1 MSSNPPLIEVK
12 GLSKSFAL
20 PRPVLWKPAQALQVL
35 RDIHLTIQE
44 GEIVGL
50 VGESGSGKSTLGECI
65 GGLQTAPPGTI
76 KFRGTSLEQLQG
88 AGLKEYQRSVQ
99 YVFQDPVET
108 LNPRYTVEQII
119 AEPIRTAGLIKQPK
133 DIREAV
139 EQLLQDVGLD
149 AAYMKSR
156 PAQLSGGQC
165 QRVAIARALSTKPAL
180 LICDEAVSALDLS
193 VQATILN
200 LLGELRR
207 KYRISQLF
215 ISHDLHVVKYL
226 ADRVAVI
233 HQGTIVESGHTEHVF
248 KHPEHAYT
256 QSLISSAL

>member
-1 MSSNPPLIEVK
+1 MDCNPPLIEVR
-12 GLSKSFAL
+12 GLNKSFPL
-20 PRPVLWKPAQALQVL
+20 PKPAPWKPSRTLQVL
-35 RDIHLTIQE
+35 RDIHLTIGE

-65 GGLQTAPPGTI
+65 GGLQPVPPGTVM
-76 KFRGTSLEQLQG
+76 FRGTPLERLRG
-88 AGLKEYQRSVQ
+88 AALKDYQRSVQ
-99 YVFQDPVET
+99 FVFQEPVET
-108 LNPRYTVEQII
+108 LNPRFTVEQII
-119 AEPIRTAGLIKQPK
+119 AEPIRAAGLMKQQH
-133 DIREAV
+133 IRKTVAL
-139 EQLLQDVGLD
+139 LLQDVGLD
-149 AAYMKSR
+149 AAYLHAR

-180 LICDEAVSALDLS
+180 LVCDEAVSALDLS

-233 HQGTIVESGHTEHVF
+233 HQGMIVEAGETRQIF
-248 KHPEHAYT
+248 QQPEHAYT
-256 QSLISSAL
+256 KTLISSAL